1 MPYTPKQHRFF
12 EAVAHGMKPR
22 NGSDLGKKKAAE
34 LASEGV
40 KREHDAFGAVAGAP
54 QLSPFARML
63 ARRRSRGM
71 RPVGDGGML
80 DSGPSPSGHL
90 ARGGEVH
97 EESMG
102 EKPEHELP
110 DYPPDVYRGETAK
123 PEPEHIP
130 DPEEDTS
137 TSHYAHGGE
146 APPGYA
152 KPLPGDEIEPE
163 RLAHGGM
170 ADYGQDD
177 MYRKYGSEP
186 LYEDLIADDLGPEFP
201 ADGAGYLGPE
211 SGSFGHPMGPVAESG
226 SYVEQDESPDEDA
239 DDHLFDPFDPDM
251 EEEGEEDDRYARGG
265 AVGFARALRRR

>member
-110 DYPPDVYRGETAK
+110 DYPPDMYRGETAK

-130 DPEEDTS
+130 DPEVDTS
-137 TSHYAHGGE
+137 TYAEGGDVVD
-146 APPGYA
+146 PG
-152 KPLPGDEIEPE
+152 EEEPYP
-163 RLAHGGM
+163 RYAHGGM

-177 MYRKYGSEP
+177 MYRKYGTDP
-186 LYEDLIADDLGPEFP
+186 LYEGLVADDMGPEYVPGPPVRSGP
-201 ADGAGYLGPE
+201 AL
-211 SGSFGHPMGPVAESG
+211 GPVASLDSLYTAE
-226 SYVEQDESPDEDA
+226 DEAPGEDA
-239 DDHLFDPFDPDM
+239 DDHLFDAFDPEVD
-251 EEEGEEDDRYARGG
+251 EDGDEGYAHGG
-265 AVGFARALRRR
+265 PVGFARALRRR